1 MRLGVYYLSHNSPLE
16 IGPKSPTR
24 EIIPT
29 DLQVSPLI
37 GNFPLYQ
44 MVTLYLFGKKSY
56 SAFFKIFHYLKK
68 NLKKVPSNL
77 SENRQT
83 S

>member
-37 GNFPLYQ
+37 GNFALYPV
-44 MVTLYLFGKKSY
+44 VTL
-56 SAFFKIFHYLKK
+56 
-68 NLKKVPSNL
+68 
-77 SENRQT
+77 
-83 S
+83 